1 MVNWD
6 AIGAVGEILGAIAVV
21 ATLGYLAV
29 QIRAA
34 RESAADAN
42 RLNRANGVTQMALE
56 FVGNADLATSV
67 INSHKTEAYYTEFAS
82 KLDVSFDDAS
92 RSDWFHLYY
101 FWLHWGQYSSS
112 KTQDDLTELSNVIRA
127 FYSIPGVRYSWDYSP
142 YAKPVLDPA
151 FVRYVDQVLLGAE
164 GTS

>member
-29 QIRAA
+29 QVRAA
-34 RESAADAN
+34 RDSAADAN

-56 FVGNADLATSV
+56 FVGNSDLANSV
-67 INSHKTEAYYTEFAS
+67 MKSHKTEDYYTHFAS
-82 KLDVSFDDAS
+82 TLDISFDDAS
-92 RSDWFHLYY
+92 RSDWFHVYY

-112 KTQDDLTELSNVIRA
+112 KTEEDLAELSNVIRA
-127 FYSIPGVRYSWDYSP
+127 FYGIPAVRYSWDHSP
-142 YAKPVLDPA
+142 FSKPVLDPA
-151 FVRYVDQVLLGAE
+151 FVNYVNQILSGAQDQ
-164 GTS
+164 